1 MAGSAFVDTSGWYA
15 LIDRKDARHA
25 RVVAGIRRFVEKRVT
40 LVTSDYVVDESAT
53 LLKARIGSHAAL
65 NLFAYLSEATSV
77 EWEWVGSERFTKAQ
91 SLFKKLGGQGHSF
104 TDCTSLVIIQE
115 RQIEDVVTTDRHFK
129 IQGLRPLLRH
139 AT

>member
-1 MAGSAFVDTSGWYA
+1 MAANAFVDTSAWYA
-15 LIDRKDARHA
+15 LIDRKDQRHP
-25 RVVAGIRRFVEKRVT
+25 RVVASLRRFVEKRVS

-65 NLFAYLSEATSV
+65 NLFAYLAEAASV

-91 SLFKKLGGQGHSF
+91 GLFKKLDDQGHSF

-115 RQIEDVVTTDRHFK
+115 RRIEDVLTTDRHFK
-129 IQGLRPLLRH
+129 VHGLRPLLL
-139 AT
+139 

>member
-25 RVVAGIRRFVEKRVT
+25 RVVAGIRRFVERRVA
-40 LVTSDYVVDESAT
+40 LVTSDYVIDESAT

-65 NLFAYLSEATSV
+65 NLFAYLSEATTV

-91 SLFKKLGGQGHSF
+91 SLFKKLDDQGHSF

-115 RQIEDVVTTDRHFK
+115 RRIEDILTTDRHFK
-129 IQGLRPLLRH
+129 VQGLRPLLL
-139 AT
+139 